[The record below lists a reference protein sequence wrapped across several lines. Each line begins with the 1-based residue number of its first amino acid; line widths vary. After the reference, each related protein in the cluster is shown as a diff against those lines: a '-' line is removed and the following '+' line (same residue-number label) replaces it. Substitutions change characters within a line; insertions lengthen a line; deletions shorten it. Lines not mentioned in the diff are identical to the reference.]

1 VSAADSSRAP
11 DPAPAA
17 IGKLVGARI
26 RRVEDRRLLTGRGS
40 YTDDYRS
47 GIPLYAAFFRSQDAH
62 ARIVSIDVSAARAM
76 PGIVAVVTGAELARV
91 AKPMRARSTMPGYR
105 STSQPALAIE
115 KVRFVGEAM
124 AVVVATS
131 RYLAEDALEKIAVEL
146 EPLAA
151 LFDLE
156 AAAKTEAPR
165 LHDEAGGN
173 VLVSREFARGEIT
186 PGLDRAAPAAAA
198 LTIRERFRFQRHA
211 AVCIEPRSYVAEY
224 NSGTGELVL
233 HSATQCPGVV
243 RTALAE
249 TLDMPEHQ
257 VRVIATDV
265 GGGFGAKSSVYPEE
279 VTVAALAR
287 MLERPV
293 KWTSDRREDL
303 MTTSQAWDEVIDA
316 ELALDADGTI
326 LQLKADVIAD
336 IGAYS
341 VYPWTLVIEPVQ
353 TVSFM
358 PGPYRV
364 SNYWARA
371 LAVATCK
378 APTGPYRGVGR
389 PVSTF
394 VMEGL
399 IDRAARKLGIDPA
412 ELRMRNFVR
421 PDQFPYKTA
430 TGIVWDQAP
439 FEELMLTACA
449 RLGYDELRAEQQ
461 LVRATGR
468 YLGIGF
474 AAYCEL
480 TGIGSATPAAPGM
493 LVPSG
498 TEAATVRVDPSGT
511 VTAIFGV
518 ASHGQGLETTLG
530 QVVADELEIPLAA
543 VKVAYGDTASAP
555 YGTGSYASRGAVMGG
570 GAGILA
576 ARAVRE
582 KADLIA
588 AHLLESDPRAGKI
601 AEGENRGGRRISLRE
616 IAQAAYSGT
625 KRLPKGMEPGLEAT
639 RFYDPYYGTASAAV
653 HALAL
658 EIDPET
664 YAIRILRYVAAED
677 CGRVINPLVVDGQ
690 IFGGVVQGLGA
701 ALLEQVVYD
710 DQGQL
715 VTGSLMDYIVPS
727 AADVP
732 TIIAEHL
739 ENLSPTSLG
748 GFRGVGESGTIG
760 APAAVANAI
769 ADALAPLGVVPNEIP
784 ITPDWLFRAINKCR
798 PEPG

>member
-1 VSAADSSRAP
+1 MPAADNDRA
-11 DPAPAA
+11 APRD
-17 IGKLVGARI
+17 GKLVGARVK
-26 RRVEDRRLLTGRGS
+26 RVEDRRLLTGRGS
-40 YTDDYRS
+40 YTDDYR
-47 GIPLYAAFFRSQDAH
+47 PAHLLYAAFLRSQDAH
-62 ARIVSIDVSAARAM
+62 ARIVNIDVAAARAM
-76 PGIVAVVTGAELARV
+76 PGVAAVVTGAEMARM
-91 AKPMRARSTMPGYR
+91 AKPMRARSTMPDYR
-105 STSQPALAIE
+105 LTSLPALAID
-115 KVRFVGEAM
+115 KVRHVGEAI
-124 AVVVATS
+124 AVVVAAS
-131 RYLAEDALEKIAVEL
+131 RYLAEDALEKIALEI
-146 EPLAA
+146 EPLAP
-151 LFDLE
+151 LCDVE
-156 AAAKTEAPR
+156 AAADPAAPL
-165 LHDEAGGN
+165 LHDEAGSN
-173 VLVSREFARGEIT
+173 VLVAREFARGEIDA
-186 PGLDRAAPAAAA
+186 GLNRAAPAGAAV
-198 LTIRERFRFQRHA
+198 TIRERFRFQRHA
-211 AVCIEPRSYVAEY
+211 AICIEPRSYVAEY
-224 NSGTGELVL
+224 NSGSGELLL

-249 TLDMPEHQ
+249 TLDIPEHL
-257 VRVIATDV
+257 VRVIAIDV

-279 VTVAALAR
+279 VAVAALAR

-303 MTTSQAWDEVIDA
+303 LTTSQGWDEVIEA
-316 ELALDADGTI
+316 ELSLAADGTI
-326 LQLKADVIAD
+326 VELKAEVTAD

-371 LAVATCK
+371 RGVATCK

-399 IDRAARKLGIDPA
+399 IDRAARRLGIDPI
-412 ELRMRNFVR
+412 ELRMRNYVR

-439 FEELMLTACA
+439 FEELMIAARA
-449 RLGYDELRAEQQ
+449 RLGYDQLRAEQQ
-461 LVRATGR
+461 RARAAGR
-468 YLGIGF
+468 YLGIGV
-474 AAYCEL
+474 ASYCEL

-493 LVPSG
+493 PIPAG
-498 TEAATVRVDPSGT
+498 TEAATVRIDPSGT
-511 VTAIFGV
+511 VTAMFGV
-518 ASHGQGLETTLG
+518 ASHGQGLETTLA
-530 QVVADELEIPLAA
+530 QVVADELEVPLAA
-543 VKVAYGDTASAP
+543 VKVAYGDTSFAP

-570 GAGILA
+570 GAAILA

-588 AHLLESDPRAGKI
+588 AHLLETDPRAGKVSDGQPRSI
-601 AEGENRGGRRISLRE
+601 RGISWRE
-616 IAQAAYSGT
+616 IAQAAYAGR
-625 KRLPKGMEPGLEAT
+625 KRLPKGMEPGLEVT
-639 RFYDPYYGTASAAV
+639 RFYDPYYGTATAAV

-664 YAIRILRYVAAED
+664 CAIRILRYVAAED
-677 CGRVINPLVVDGQ
+677 CGRIINPLVVDGQ
-690 IFGGVVQGLGA
+690 VFGGVVQGLGA

-715 VTGSLMDYIVPS
+715 VTGSLMDYLVPS
-727 AADVP
+727 AADMP

-739 ENLSPTSLG
+739 ESPSPTALG

-769 ADALAPLGVVPNEIP
+769 ADALAPLAIVPNEIP
-784 ITPDWLFRAINKCR
+784 ITPDWLFRAMAGRQQVIDS
-798 PEPG
+798 